1 MSLPPEPYLR
11 RQTSPAQRHLLSSL
25 QSRVRGREKVAS
37 RRWKGMEVA
46 LRMSELKP
54 ARPLRPVPLPSK
66 LLTRSGLKDPHHLLS
81 AGTPWPKAS
90 PRRSGR
96 ERPAGSALLEQ
107 EAGRDPALFPL
118 ETPAFSPA
126 PPADSVGLGRG
137 RLSGRPPMGGR
148 VRPCLHLPL
157 HLSPAALRAGGK
169 AEFPEL
175 GSR

>member
-1 MSLPPEPYLR
+1 MSLSPEPYLR
-11 RQTSPAQRHLLSSL
+11 RQTSPAERHLSSL
-25 QSRVRGREKVAS
+25 QSRARGREKVAS

-81 AGTPWPKAS
+81 AGMPWPKAP

-96 ERPAGSALLEQ
+96 ERLAGSVLLEQ
-107 EAGRDPALFPL
+107 EAGQDPALFPL

-126 PPADSVGLGRG
+126 PPADSVGL
-137 RLSGRPPMGGR
+137 
-148 VRPCLHLPL
+148 
-157 HLSPAALRAGGK
+157 AGGGGFLEGLPRE
-169 AEFPEL
+169 AEL
-175 GSR
+175 GPACTCLCTFHQLL